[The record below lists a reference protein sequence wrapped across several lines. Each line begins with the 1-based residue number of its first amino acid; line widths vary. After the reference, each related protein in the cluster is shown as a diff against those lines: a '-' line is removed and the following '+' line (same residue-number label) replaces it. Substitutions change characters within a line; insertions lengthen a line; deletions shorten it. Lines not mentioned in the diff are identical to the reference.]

1 MSLAVSYR
9 LNGSGMMAAAEVDVD
24 DDVVACDT
32 SHDDDEESGK
42 EFSNALE
49 ESDAARASERTVC

>member
-1 MSLAVSYR
+1 
-9 LNGSGMMAAAEVDVD
+9 MMAAAEIDVD
-24 DDVVACDT
+24 DDVDDCDT
-32 SHDDDEESGK
+32 SHDDDESGK